1 MSKRAVAIAI
11 ICFLLILAAC
21 ESKTVGKRVAIP
33 KSSGPTAAIVAQ
45 PETETQTTTIQNTE
59 TGKTAAEMLRELQ
72 ANPETLTTAVSG
84 EKSGTFY
91 GQVVVTGTE
100 REALKQKTRALFSRS
115 INAPTVTNVERD
127 FGSKYHDS
135 DGDPI
140 NLPDKYEDNE
150 GD

>member
-1 MSKRAVAIAI
+1 MDKRVVAILAI
-11 ICFLLILAAC
+11 CLLLLLVAC

-45 PETETQTTTIQNTE
+45 PAQQETQSTAPNIE
-59 TGKTAAEMLRELQ
+59 TGKTAAEMLKELQ
-72 ANPETLTTAVSG
+72 ANPETITTVSG
-84 EKSGTFY
+84 DKSGTFY

-100 REALKQKTRALFSRS
+100 REALKQKTRALFSQS
-115 INAPTVTNVERD
+115 IYVPTVTNVERD

-135 DGDPI
+135 DGDPT
-140 NLPDKYEDNE
+140 NLPENYEDNE